1 MILNSFTYLYPER
14 PTLLS
19 LQRNRVLIKGL
30 DPKTWRAEKK
40 YNGTRCILHILDGEI
55 SFWGRHGEKLAY
67 TPSAEL
73 LEAIKKMNLKGYWIF
88 DGELRH
94 NKTKGISN
102 KLVLWDVLCADSIL
116 LFEPPYWVRRSILD
130 DFLTREAEPLGSTYQ
145 MQGDWEEIF
154 NQVIKGD
161 DEAEGIVLKN
171 LRGVLRL
178 GRSSAF
184 DSTWMLKIRKT
195 KAQGQG
201 RWQF

>member
-1 MILNSFTYLYPER
+1 MMRLTSFTYLYPER

-19 LQRNRVLIKGL
+19 LHRNKELIKKL

-40 YNGTRCILHILDGEI
+40 YNGIRCILHIFNGEV
-55 SFWGRHGEKLAY
+55 SFWGRHGELLKY
-67 TPSAEL
+67 TPTAEL
-73 LEAIKKMNLKGYWIF
+73 LKAIKGMELEGYWIL

-102 KLVLWDVLCADSIL
+102 KLILWDVLCADSIL
-116 LFEPPYWVRRSILD
+116 LNEPPYWVRRSMLED
-130 DFLTREAEPLGSTYQ
+130 YTKREAEPLGCTFHY
-145 MQGDWEEIF
+145 QGDWEEIF
-154 NQVIKGD
+154 NSVISD
-161 DEAEGIVLKN
+161 HECEGIVLKN
-171 LRGVLRL
+171 LRGQLRL

-195 KAQGQG
+195 KDQGQG